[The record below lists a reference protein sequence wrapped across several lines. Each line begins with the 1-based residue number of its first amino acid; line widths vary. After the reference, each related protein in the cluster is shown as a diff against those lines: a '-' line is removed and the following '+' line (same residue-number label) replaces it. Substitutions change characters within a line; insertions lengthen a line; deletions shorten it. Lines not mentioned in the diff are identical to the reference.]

1 MRAIAAPIMAIALV
15 AAPAASAQSMN
26 IPLIT
31 RLTLTEICGPYL
43 QTGDVA
49 ASVQAG
55 LANRYRVAPTVDPA
69 NPPSLVV
76 LDGSLVHRGKVILIN
91 DNDQV
96 CSVDMAEGGVAQVS
110 DLAAET
116 LTALGMRRVFVQGGP
131 TLGVIVWAGEDRQ
144 AVIAPSDRSSGV
156 AITLSWRRRD

>member
-1 MRAIAAPIMAIALV
+1 MRAIAAPIMAMALV

-31 RLTLTEICGPYL
+31 RVTLTEICGPWL
-43 QTGDVA
+43 QTGDLA
-49 ASVQAG
+49 AAVQAG
-55 LANRYRVAPTVDPA
+55 IAADYRAAPNLNPA
-69 NPPSLVV
+69 NPPSFVV
-76 LDGSLVHRGKVILIN
+76 LDGSLTHRGRVVLIN

-96 CSVDMAEGGVAQVS
+96 CSVDMAEAGVIQLS

-116 LTALGMRRVFVQGGP
+116 LNDFGMSRVFVQGGA

-144 AVIAPSDRSSGV
+144 AVIAPSDRSSGA